1 MQNNKQASAN
11 TETLSPLTI
20 TPVGWVE
27 SPLTAP
33 SLKGSKDGI
42 AHRDGKMP
50 EITEAEVE
58 SRIVLDPA
66 YTGLIE
72 GIEEFSHALVIYWPH
87 LLPAEGRRAVKV
99 HPAGFK
105 DLPLVGVFATCSP
118 ARPNPLLVTVVK
130 VLSREDNVLNVFGLE
145 AVDKSPIL
153 DIKPYSK
160 YYLSR
165 EDVTIAP
172 WMKALEDKFRD

>member
-1 MQNNKQASAN
+1 
-11 TETLSPLTI
+11 
-20 TPVGWVE
+20 
-27 SPLTAP
+27 
-33 SLKGSKDGI
+33 
-42 AHRDGKMP
+42 
-50 EITEAEVE
+50 
-58 SRIVLDPA
+58 
-66 YTGLIE
+66 
-72 GIEEFSHALVIYWPH
+72 
-87 LLPAEGRRAVKV
+87 V

-130 VLSREDNVLNVFGLE
+130 VISREDNVLNVFGLE

-160 YYLSR
+160 HYLSR